1 MAGSR
6 LEKFGTV
13 FTRVRDL
20 MRSGVVKQSDKPIW
34 YDVYKTFPPMKDPL
48 YVRPVAK
55 IYGKKEEAVPNIFYR
70 EDEIRAKFYEV
81 YGTGP
86 RVFDLSKSS
95 FVSTCQRFVEKYTE
109 FESQGELEKQS
120 LFEETGKALLAE
132 GLVLRRR
139 GTPAVASETR
149 NPVLGMKLTDMLA
162 EQQADAPGGTQTPG
176 EEKPTQA
183 PVTPQ

>member
-55 IYGKKEEAVPNIFYR
+55 RYGKKEDAVPDIFYR
-70 EDEIRAKFYEV
+70 EDENRAKCYEG

-86 RVFDLSKSS
+86 RPFDISKSS

-132 GLVLRRR
+132 GLGLRNR
-139 GTPAVASETR
+139 GIPAVASETR

-162 EQQADAPGGTQTPG
+162 EQQADAPGGTRAPG
-176 EEKPTQA
+176 KEKPTQV
-183 PVTPQ
+183 PLNPQ

>member
-20 MRSGVVKQSDKPIW
+20 MRSGVIKSSDKPIW
-34 YDVYKTFPPMKDPL
+34 YDVFSAFPPKKEPL
-48 YVRPVAK
+48 YVKPQSRSY
-55 IYGKKEEAVPNIFYR
+55 IKKEETVLNIYYR

-86 RVFDLSKSS
+86 RVFDLSKSN
-95 FVSTCQRFVEKYTE
+95 FFSTCERFVEKYK
-109 FESQGELEKQS
+109 ELKCSGKLDEAA

-132 GLVLRRR
+132 GIVLRRR
-139 GTPAVASETR
+139 GGPMTI
-149 NPVLGMKLTDMLA
+149 
-162 EQQADAPGGTQTPG
+162 
-176 EEKPTQA
+176 
-183 PVTPQ
+183 

>member
-55 IYGKKEEAVPNIFYR
+55 RYGKKEEAVPDIFYR
-70 EDEIRAKFYEV
+70 EDEIRAF
-81 YGTGP
+81 
-86 RVFDLSKSS
+86 
-95 FVSTCQRFVEKYTE
+95 CRFVEKYTE

-132 GLVLRRR
+132 GLGLRRR
-139 GTPAVASETR
+139 GIPAVASETR

-162 EQQADAPGGTQTPG
+162 EQQADAPGGTRVPG
-176 EEKPTQA
+176 KEKPTQA
-183 PVTPQ
+183 TLNPQ